1 MMTLAERAQ
10 MATAVRQAKRINRQ
24 RQLNELCSA
33 GMNLQSAAHAVGW
46 SYRSARRWH
55 RREAV

>member
-1 MMTLAERAQ
+1 MTLAERAR
-10 MATAVRQAKRINRQ
+10 MATAVRQQRRIARQ
-24 RQLNELCSA
+24 LQLNELCAA
-33 GMNLQSAAHAVGW
+33 GVNLKRAAHMVGW